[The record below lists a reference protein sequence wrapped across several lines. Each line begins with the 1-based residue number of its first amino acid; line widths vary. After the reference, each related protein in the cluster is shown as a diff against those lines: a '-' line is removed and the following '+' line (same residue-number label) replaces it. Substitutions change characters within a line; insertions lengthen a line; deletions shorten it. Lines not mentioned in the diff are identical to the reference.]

1 MDPTEEEYF
10 NRDEEEEALAEPIP
24 DEEPSRENLLD
35 LKRRQLDEDGDD
47 ELNQLAQKSPK
58 TNGTENSGID

>member
-1 MDPTEEEYF
+1 MDSTEEEYF
-10 NRDEEEEALAEPIP
+10 NGDEEEEAPVEPIP
-24 DEEPSRENLLD
+24 DEEPGRENLLD
-35 LKRRQLDEDGDD
+35 LKRRRLDEDGDD